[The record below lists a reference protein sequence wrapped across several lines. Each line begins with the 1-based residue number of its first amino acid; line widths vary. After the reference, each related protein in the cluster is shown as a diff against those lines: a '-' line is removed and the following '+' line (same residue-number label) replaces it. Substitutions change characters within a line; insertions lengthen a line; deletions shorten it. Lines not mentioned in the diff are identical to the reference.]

1 MFNLILFFVQNVASD
16 ALHDDNAVTFL
27 PVWQLDCQSL
37 IAHENRYCIFRIIH
51 QLYSTPYLPYI

>member
-16 ALHDDNAVTFL
+16 ALHDDNVVTFL

-37 IAHENRYCIFRIIH
+37 IAHENRYRVFRIIH
-51 QLYSTPYLPYI
+51 